1 MNDFP
6 KFCPECGSALP
17 EEIKFC
23 PECGANLIAEVT
35 EETPIIEE
43 TVIMI
48 AR

>member
-23 PECGANLIAEVT
+23 PECGDPFDDSDIK
-35 EETPIIEE
+35 
-43 TVIMI
+43 
-48 AR
+48 